1 MVEKPALSQ
10 AVIEGQY
17 EKTAQLTTEVLGSG
31 TKPNDIIS
39 EILQPAMDVVGERFS
54 SGAYFLPDMLKAGRA
69 MTNAMEVIKPLLFDT
84 GVPILG
90 KVVLGTVKGDV
101 HDIGK
106 NMVGMFLKGV
116 GFEVFDLGVD
126 VPDEKFVEAV
136 RDIKPDIL
144 GISALLTTTMPS
156 IGTIIK
162 ALEVAGLRS
171 DVKVVVGGASVS
183 QDYAD
188 RSGADAYGRDAGSSA
203 RVCKEIV
210 RKETL

>member
-1 MVEKPALSQ
+1 MVEYSDLAQ
-10 AVIEGQY
+10 AVTEGQY
-17 EKTAQLTTEVLGSG
+17 EKTAQLTKEVLGSG
-31 TKPNDIIS
+31 TKPSDIIS
-39 EILQPAMDVVGERFS
+39 KVLQPAMDVVGERFS
-54 SGAYFLPDMLKAGRA
+54 KGEYFLPDMLKAGRA
-69 MTNAMEVIKPLLFDT
+69 MTNAMEVIKPLLINT
-84 GVPILG
+84 GITILG

-136 RDIKPDIL
+136 REVKPDIL

-162 ALEVAGLRS
+162 ALEAAGLRS
-171 DVKVVVGGASVS
+171 NVKVIVGGASVS

-203 RVCKEIV
+203 RVCKQIIGKGEI
-210 RKETL
+210 